1 MAETN
6 IILWL
11 QTLSNPVLDYIMLGL
26 TQLGSEILFLVAAV
40 ILYWCVDKK
49 FAFRFMNV
57 YILGVSL
64 NEGLKAIIRRPRP
77 FVAHPDE
84 IRSIGD
90 PTHGYSMPS
99 GHSQSIAN
107 VSVQVCRRFKGT
119 KAGAVL
125 LPFGVYLTIIVM
137 FTRMYLGQHYL
148 TDVLVGCAVGI
159 LSALLFFFAFLP
171 LFCDFS
177 RLFLLEWRIFPPLPE
192 SHLRFFLARTHN
204 SLLSCDRETIKKD
217 GKLP

>member
-107 VSVQVCRRFKGT
+107 VAGVSRGRRRAPCCCR
-119 KAGAVL
+119 
-125 LPFGVYLTIIVM
+125 
-137 FTRMYLGQHYL
+137 
-148 TDVLVGCAVGI
+148 
-159 LSALLFFFAFLP
+159 SA
-171 LFCDFS
+171 C
-177 RLFLLEWRIFPPLPE
+177 
-192 SHLRFFLARTHN
+192 T
-204 SLLSCDRETIKKD
+204 
-217 GKLP
+217 